1 MSSTATQ
8 SQYCNY
14 SALDL
19 QKIRCGPPG
28 LQGDLMHGIVFFPET
43 FHQQTYQ
50 QKKWKSYLEQHIN
63 YYIMCQHVIT
73 THLKV
78 KMTEKLLQRKWL
90 LHIFYCASQKVTFKW
105 KSLKNPQKIIAAFRN
120 TKSTAKLPA
129 AGSMCTGGHY
139 DHDISSLCNFVRG
152 VMKLN
157 CTSSSGTSSPVQLLP
172 SNGLGLLFG
181 PLTFFV
187 RAGNSF
193 ICLQSE

>member
-1 MSSTATQ
+1 M
-8 SQYCNY
+8 
-14 SALDL
+14 
-19 QKIRCGPPG
+19 KIIPWNT
-28 LQGDLMHGIVFFPET
+28 IYF
-43 FHQQTYQ
+43 
-50 QKKWKSYLEQHIN
+50 QHIN

-90 LHIFYCASQKVTFKW
+90 LHIFYCASQKITFKW
-105 KSLKNPQKIIAAFRN
+105 KSLKNPKKIIAAFRN

-139 DHDISSLCNFVRG
+139 DHDISSLCNFVWG

-172 SNGLGLLFG
+172 SNGLGLLFW